1 MKTLIFS
8 IFIVLL
14 LTCCGAKKKA
24 NCDAYSQNGLNHIVV
39 DTLTKQ
45 AEFWTDEQKKE
56 FSEVFFIERGKFKV
70 PEKPI
75 QLKNFDSN

>member
-1 MKTLIFS
+1 MIFKSYYNQRNIYYKYNTIMKTLIFS

-45 AEFWTDEQKKE
+45 AEFWTVLKK
-56 FSEVFFIERGKFKV
+56 
-70 PEKPI
+70 
-75 QLKNFDSN
+75 

>member
-45 AEFWTDEQKKE
+45 AEFWTVLKK
-56 FSEVFFIERGKFKV
+56 
-70 PEKPI
+70 
-75 QLKNFDSN
+75 